1 MRNPAG
7 PSCRAEE
14 LNQRRTKEREA
25 ALGHMDP
32 MAGGRPVYNE
42 VGDKPPTFSPATK
55 KRLFRMKELERSIE
69 W

>member
-1 MRNPAG
+1 M
-7 PSCRAEE
+7 
-14 LNQRRTKEREA
+14 
-25 ALGHMDP
+25 GHMDP

-55 KRLFRMKELERSIE
+55 KRLFRMKEPERSIE